1 MNNNCEIQNKPKGL
15 RELFKSWLFWKPAL
29 GVIIGGILGFLYYY
43 FIGCT
48 SGTCAITG
56 SPFSSIIMGSVFG
69 LLITNSPC
77 SQNSCSR

>member
-1 MNNNCEIQNKPKGL
+1 MNRNYEIQDNPKGL
-15 RELFKSWLFWKPAL
+15 KIFLKSWLFWKPAL
-29 GVIIGGILGFLYYY
+29 GIIIGDILGFLYYY

-48 SGTCAITG
+48 SGTCAITN
-56 SPFSSIIMGSVFG
+56 SPYSSIVMGSVFG